1 MHIRILLILGL
12 ISITG
17 CSPLD
22 SLIKNIRHDRNQQT
36 SSQDK
41 PIAESRHYKEMIDH
55 FTNMSDTEEARENYR
70 FCTQIAK
77 HDMAPGRM
85 EALDNFFDKEDAKQD
100 CVCTALG
107 WVLLRT
113 VIFENSVR
121 QCLSS
126 LGYQR
131 IQGEGV

>member
-1 MHIRILLILGL
+1 MCARILLILGL

-17 CSPLD
+17 CTSLD
-22 SLIKNIRHDRNQQT
+22 LLMKNIRNQSNRET
-36 SSQDK
+36 ASQSK
-41 PIAESRHYKEMIDH
+41 PIAESQYYKEMTAY
-55 FTNMSDTEEARENYR
+55 FTNMSDTEEARQNYS

-85 EALDNFFDKEDAKQD
+85 AALDNFFDKKDAKKD

-113 VIFENSVR
+113 VIFENSVK

-131 IQGEGV
+131 IRGEGV